1 VIATDLTAALAE
13 LVERYASRWIVEV
26 LFGEARQVAGTGKAR
41 KVRRR
46 RAVERTMPFGL
57 LCVSLIVC
65 WYATHGQPTADLA
78 ASRARAP
85 WYRRVD
91 GTKPVL
97 TAHHQ

>member
-1 VIATDLTAALAE
+1 
-13 LVERYASRWIVEV
+13 
-26 LFGEARQVAGTGKAR
+26 
-41 KVRRR
+41 
-46 RAVERTMPFGL
+46 MPFGL

-65 WYATHGQPTADLA
+65 WYATHSQPTADLA
-78 ASRARAP
+78 AGRARAP